1 MWKKN
6 FVNLKLS
13 PYVKNSKGTKLD
25 SEKQMS
31 DRYYELL
38 HYLYYFWILWKYV
51 EIFTIGQNE
60 NILTK
65 FDQTFTKDNFDLYRI
80 F

>member
-38 HYLYYFWILWKYV
+38 STLYVFI
-51 EIFTIGQNE
+51 IFEFYE
-60 NILTK
+60 NT
-65 FDQTFTKDNFDLYRI
+65 
-80 F
+80 